1 MTKPHGTVSFEFIGE
16 SMFASP
22 AYIGIVKCTQHVL
35 KSVNA
40 TFLLREYTYTAS
52 GFHTSLWV

>member
-22 AYIGIVKCTQHVL
+22 AYIRIVKMYPTCLEVGECNLSSTC
-35 KSVNA
+35 
-40 TFLLREYTYTAS
+40 EYI
-52 GFHTSLWV
+52 